1 MRKACS
7 FRSRRKRSFSTK
19 GGKCA
24 GDVEKR
30 NDAYCDEKR
39 CGLWFSCARNPR
51 AMSGYAREENHFTSL
66 AKVLT
71 LPQRRILVEKIADRR
86 GFGANFPLGSELQF
100 RVGPLSDHGWS
111 FWCMHETDS
120 RKQVPATLSVRVVPN
135 VDNYWQP
142 RRRPYEKEPAAK
154 RRPPRL
160 RYRGLFSEHQNPEF
174 MAATLMFARENL

>member
-1 MRKACS
+1 MRKAGS

-86 GFGANFPLGSELQF
+86 GFGF
-100 RVGPLSDHGWS
+100 RPSSSFFSFLSLSPSLLPSLLFSLPCLSPFLLKPNSWRGPLCSS
-111 FWCMHETDS
+111 CENS
-120 RKQVPATLSVRVVPN
+120 
-135 VDNYWQP
+135 P
-142 RRRPYEKEPAAK
+142 RK
-154 RRPPRL
+154 RRIAFEEERTSICYL
-160 RYRGLFSEHQNPEF
+160 
-174 MAATLMFARENL
+174 